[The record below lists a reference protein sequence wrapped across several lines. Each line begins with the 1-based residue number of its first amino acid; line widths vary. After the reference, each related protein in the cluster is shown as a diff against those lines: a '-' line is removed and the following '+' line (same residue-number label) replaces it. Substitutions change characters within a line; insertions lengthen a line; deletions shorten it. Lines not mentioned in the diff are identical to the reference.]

1 MLLERKI
8 PKSDILLPVH
18 SPIMRADTEYAEN
31 VTFLSY
37 MGKPLKSGLDRGHLL
52 MTQMVFGIIYP
63 QAFRMKNW
71 KTFLTNTMSLDHI
84 IPLSSL
90 HHFVFRVYC
99 DGKVTIWSE
108 A

>member
-37 MGKPLKSGLDRGHLL
+37 MKATKKRSRPRPPFNDSNG
-52 MTQMVFGIIYP
+52 F
-63 QAFRMKNW
+63 W
-71 KTFLTNTMSLDHI
+71 DH
-84 IPLSSL
+84 LSSGFSYEKL
-90 HHFVFRVYC
+90 ENLPNQYNVP
-99 DGKVTIWSE
+99 
-108 A
+108 